1 MAANP
6 AKAETPAIES
16 IALRAF
22 ALLEIVVNARG
33 PMSLD
38 DITLALHLPKPSV
51 FRILN
56 MLKSADLLR
65 REPASKRY
73 TVGPRLTTF
82 AVDLWRSDL
91 LRLQWHRALEDAVAQ
106 IGESCNLTLLEN
118 NQVLY
123 LDRVET
129 SHPLRLHLET
139 GTRVPLHCTASGKLF
154 LSTMSSADARRL
166 LGSEPYARFTSKT
179 ITTFAAL
186 EADLAKARRTGIG
199 THDCERFDDSVAIAV
214 AVPGPDGQIFAA
226 VAVHA
231 PSSRASIK
239 GCAQFVPVLQQ
250 AAASIAATLG
260 KPAAAPAAVQTKRRA
275 ADKSTPARRV
285 TRKRAPA

>member
-1 MAANP
+1 MP
-6 AKAETPAIES
+6 AHAEAPTTES

-22 ALLEIVVNARG
+22 ALLEIVVNAPG

-38 DITLALHLPKPSV
+38 DITLALRLPKPSV

-56 MLKSADLLR
+56 LLKGADLLR
-65 REPASKRY
+65 REPTSKRY
-73 TVGPRLTTF
+73 TVGPRLSAF
-82 AVDLWRSDL
+82 AVDLWRSSL

-129 SHPLRLHLET
+129 AHPLRLHLET

-154 LSTMSSADARRL
+154 LSAMRSADARRM

-179 ITTFAAL
+179 IVSFAAL
-186 EADLAKARRTGIG
+186 EADLAKVRKTGIG

-214 AVPGPDGQIFAA
+214 PVPGPDGEVFAA

-239 GCAQFVPVLQQ
+239 SCMQFVPVLQQ
-250 AAASIAATLG
+250 AAASIAATLV
-260 KPAAAPAAVQTKRRA
+260 KPAVAPPAAQEKRRA
-275 ADKSTPARRV
+275 ATPAAARRR
-285 TRKRAPA
+285 TRRSAPA